1 MLGNMMTEPLLI
13 SGILEHAIQNNSK
26 TEIVSK
32 RVEGDI
38 HRYTILDAAK
48 RSKQLA
54 NALVN
59 LGVKEGDILGTMA
72 VNGYRHFELYFGI
85 SGIGAVLHTL
95 NPRLFPEQIDFIVNH
110 AEDKYLFID
119 LPFIPIIEAV
129 AKILKNVKGF
139 IVLCDKENLPK
150 DSKLENLICYEELIK
165 EESEEFVWPTFDE
178 NTASSLCYTSGTT
191 GDPKGVLYS
200 HRSTILHAWYSS
212 AGNAMNLN
220 SKSVVLPLSL
230 IHI

>member
-38 HRYTILDAAK
+38 HRYSILDAAK

-59 LGVKEGDILGTMA
+59 LGVKEGDVLGTMA

-119 LPFIPIIEAV
+119 LPSV
-129 AKILKNVKGF
+129 SYTHLT
-139 IVLCDKENLPK
+139 LP
-150 DSKLENLICYEELIK
+150 
-165 EESEEFVWPTFDE
+165 T
-178 NTASSLCYTSGTT
+178 
-191 GDPKGVLYS
+191 
-200 HRSTILHAWYSS
+200 R
-212 AGNAMNLN
+212 
-220 SKSVVLPLSL
+220 
-230 IHI
+230 